1 MIWQQMKTQLKD
13 EFDENT
19 RLLTM
24 YNLIGLSEHDN
35 DNDHHHYK
43 KKIVCK
49 HSTTIVV
56 RHLQNK
62 YMTN

>member
-43 KKIVCK
+43 KNCLYTLYNNCSKTFTKQI
-49 HSTTIVV
+49 HD
-56 RHLQNK
+56 
-62 YMTN
+62 